1 MGTVRVMTVADVT
14 DEVVVRGEGE
24 VRVMPDRAVVQL
36 VVDGDGAGRDEAY
49 AAAARLATQVDA
61 VLVTHEA
68 ALDRVATA
76 ALLVQPKTQWR
87 RGEAVRTGWR
97 ASRTTLLEVTDLPR
111 LGDLMAEL
119 AGAGAALTGPDWK
132 LDVDHPA
139 HTEARRTAAAD
150 ARRRAEA
157 YAGALG
163 LRVERVVWVAEPG
176 LRQGTDHGYGGP
188 MTKVFAAA
196 RAGGAE
202 DAAVMDVGVEEIT
215 VTAAVEVGFAFAP
228 LAG

>member
-1 MGTVRVMTVADVT
+1 MTVADVA
-14 DEVVVRGEGE
+14 DELVVRGTGE
-24 VRVMPDRAVVQL
+24 VRALPDRAVVQV
-36 VVDGDGAGRDEAY
+36 VVDGDGSGRDDAY

-87 RGEAVRTGWR
+87 KGEAIRTGWR
-97 ASRTTLLEVTDLPR
+97 ASRTTLLDVTDLSR

-119 AGAGAALTGPDWK
+119 TGAGAALVGPHWE

-139 HTEARRTAAAD
+139 HTQARQAAAAD

-163 LRVERVVWVAEPG
+163 LRVERVVWGAEPG
-176 LRQGTDHGYGGP
+176 LRQGADHGYAVP
-188 MTKVFAAA
+188 AA
-196 RAGGAE
+196 RPLAAMRGGAAE
-202 DAAVMDVGVEEIT
+202 QAAVMEIAAEEIT
-215 VTAAVEVGFAFAP
+215 VAAAVEVGFAFAP